1 MNEINPG
8 LDGILVTNTTLSRV
22 DGLKGELV
30 YCGYQVGDLAKNKTF
45 EDVVCLLLNR
55 KLPTESEREA
65 MRAQLA
71 VSRVLPSQVISALHS
86 CIEADPMAALRTAV
100 SMLGALDPES
110 EDDSPE
116 ANRRKALRL
125 IGQVTAIVSAFNDI
139 RNGRDISVNNLEDD
153 TSSHFMRSIRN
164 EDPNQAMVRVFD
176 ACLTLH
182 ADHGF
187 NASTFTA
194 RATTSSMSDMH
205 SAITSAIG
213 SLKGPWH
220 GGANTRVMN
229 MLLSIGEEENVEKFV
244 EDCFARKERIMGF
257 GHRVYKVLDPRAIV
271 LRDML
276 ESMTGQGA
284 DEKWLRMSDKMRA
297 MLKERKGLEANV
309 DFYSAS
315 LYYSMGIESDLYTP
329 VFAMARIAGW
339 CAHVLEQKEDNRI
352 MRPKSVYKGPEG
364 LST

>member
-1 MNEINPG
+1 MNETNPG
-8 LDGILVTNTTLSRV
+8 LDGILVTETSLSRV

-30 YCGYQVGDLAKNKTF
+30 YSGYQVGDLAKNKTF
-45 EDVVCLLLNR
+45 EDVVCLLLNG
-55 KLPTESEREA
+55 KLPTPEEREA

-71 VSRVLPSQVISALHS
+71 VARILPNQVISTLHA
-86 CIEADPMAALRTAV
+86 CIESDPMAALRTAI
-100 SMLGALDPES
+100 SMIGALDPES
-110 EDDSPE
+110 ENDSSE
-116 ANRRKALRL
+116 ANHRKALRL
-125 IGQVTAIVSAFNDI
+125 IGQVTTVVAAFNDI
-139 RNGRDISVNNLEDD
+139 RNGRDISPNNLDDD
-153 TSSHFMRSIRN
+153 TATHFMRSIRN
-164 EDPNQAMVRVFD
+164 EKPNENMVRVFD

-194 RATTSSMSDMH
+194 RATASSMSDMH
-205 SAITSAIG
+205 SAVTSAIG

-220 GGANTRVMN
+220 GGANTRVMD
-229 MLLSIGEEENVEKFV
+229 MLLSIGEEENVENFI
-244 EDCFARKERIMGF
+244 EECFQKKERIMGF

-276 ESMTGQGA
+276 ESMSGQGA
-284 DEKWLRMSDKMRA
+284 DEKWLRMSDKMRKI
-297 MLKERKGLEANV
+297 LKDRKGLEANV

-339 CAHVLEQKEDNRI
+339 CAHILEQKKENRI
-352 MRPKSVYKGPEG
+352 MRPKSVYTGPEG